1 MSLVGTRPPTVDEW
15 DKYELHHRAR
25 LATKPGLT
33 GMWQV
38 SGRSN
43 ITDFEEV
50 VKLDKQYISEWTMGL
65 DIKILLKAF
74 QVIDEEELA
83 KYKIDCCIVGSD
95 EIWNI
100 RVAQFQ
106 NPIFYGKFNAKS
118 MPCLAYAPSAGQAE
132 KQDFDNFPEI
142 IELFNRISI
151 IGVRDLNTASIVH
164 KILKRKVPL
173 VCDPTCLLEIDK
185 FMFPKVD
192 IGIDKYILVYS
203 YSVPKEHQQFIKRYA
218 KHYKYSVSDGRYKIY
233 NHKLYKLLLTD
244 PPESMRDDIF
254 EIDGTKYLWMLFEE
268 LEVDLN
274 TMQKNDDVIAFVKS
288 KI

>member
-1 MSLVGTRPPTVDEW
+1 MKENRVQDGMMFKLDFDPRIIGSKKLPDGTIKKGVGNFIRDWSLDEFPQFLNVLKGDMSLVGTRPPTVDEW

-50 VKLDKQYISEWTMGL
+50 VKLDKQYIKDSFG
-65 DIKILLKAF
+65 
-74 QVIDEEELA
+74 EE
-83 KYKIDCCIVGSD
+83 KCIIVKMNVTT
-95 EIWNI
+95 EY
-100 RVAQFQ
+100 VA
-106 NPIFYGKFNAKS
+106 
-118 MPCLAYAPSAGQAE
+118 
-132 KQDFDNFPEI
+132 
-142 IELFNRISI
+142 
-151 IGVRDLNTASIVH
+151 H
-164 KILKRKVPL
+164 
-173 VCDPTCLLEIDK
+173 
-185 FMFPKVD
+185 
-192 IGIDKYILVYS
+192 
-203 YSVPKEHQQFIKRYA
+203 A
-218 KHYKYSVSDGRYKIY
+218 KHCKYSVSDGRYKIY

-244 PPESMRDDIF
+244 PPESMRDNIF

>member
-65 DIKILLKAF
+65 DIKIL
-74 QVIDEEELA
+74 
-83 KYKIDCCIVGSD
+83 
-95 EIWNI
+95 
-100 RVAQFQ
+100 
-106 NPIFYGKFNAKS
+106 
-118 MPCLAYAPSAGQAE
+118 
-132 KQDFDNFPEI
+132 
-142 IELFNRISI
+142 
-151 IGVRDLNTASIVH
+151 
-164 KILKRKVPL
+164 
-173 VCDPTCLLEIDK
+173 
-185 FMFPKVD
+185 
-192 IGIDKYILVYS
+192 
-203 YSVPKEHQQFIKRYA
+203 
-218 KHYKYSVSDGRYKIY
+218 YKIY